1 MTRLLRTVIVGVAG
15 ASTLVAA
22 GCASRG
28 RIPEIATLAPYNG
41 EWVLEAVQS
50 TGQRLQFVSPE
61 GSGFVRGTGQR
72 LAAAL
77 ATRAERFVLEVSDSA
92 FRVSSDQP
100 GFSFTVPIDGT
111 AIEVVAED
119 GGLAQSL
126 ALGWD
131 NGVPVVRR
139 TLSGS
144 GWVSERFELTADGA
158 LIITRTAAQTNN
170 RGADV
175 RGTGEVAV
183 AYVRST
189 GP

>member
-1 MTRLLRTVIVGVAG
+1 M
-15 ASTLVAA
+15 
-22 GCASRG
+22 
-28 RIPEIATLAPYNG
+28 
-41 EWVLEAVQS
+41 AV
-50 TGQRLQFVSPE
+50 
-61 GSGFVRGTGQR
+61 
-72 LAAAL
+72 
-77 ATRAERFVLEVSDSA
+77 
-92 FRVSSDQP
+92 
-100 GFSFTVPIDGT
+100 
-111 AIEVVAED
+111 
-119 GGLAQSL
+119 LAQSL

-131 NGVPVVRR
+131 DGVPVVRR